1 MKKWTSLLLALAMTL
16 SLAACGDSGTQE
28 NTSEPPASVSGS
40 TGEETPAPTGTET
53 PAEEPT
59 EAPAEETAESE
70 TSTTGDSSSVL
81 IAYFSW
87 SGNTEQVAQIIQQET
102 GGDLFEIAPATPYT
116 NDYNELLDIAQQEQS
131 DNARP
136 ELAGQVE
143 NWEQY
148 DTIFVGYPNWW
159 SDAPMAVYT
168 FLESYD
174 WDGKTLVPF
183 NTSAS
188 GGFGRSLSGLE
199 ESASGAAILEGRA
212 PLGLRSWRVSPLPSV
227 PLEMHRAKWRP
238 GWMSWDCNKNGKEAA
253 NMPHVAITMIPGRDE
268 ETKLALAKKTQEFLV
283 GELGIDPKF
292 VSVSIQDIPMEDWQ
306 KSMEQFPDEIMYVKP
321 GV

>member
-1 MKKWTSLLLALAMTL
+1 MKKWTSLLLALAMAL
-16 SLAACGDSGTQE
+16 SLAACGNSNQE
-28 NTSEPPASVSGS
+28 NTPEPPASVSGS
-40 TGEETPAPTGTET
+40 TAEETSDPTGTEP

-59 EAPAEETAESE
+59 EAPSEEPASSE
-70 TSTTGDSSSVL
+70 TPAAGDSTSVL

-102 GGDLFEIAPATPYT
+102 GGDLFEIAPATAYT
-116 NDYNELLDIAQQEQS
+116 DDYNELLDIAQQEQS

-174 WDGKTLVPF
+174 WSGKTLVPF

-199 ESASGAAILEGRA
+199 ESAAGASILDGLSFTERTLDDAQSEVTAWLNG
-212 PLGLRSWRVSPLPSV
+212 LGL
-227 PLEMHRAKWRP
+227 
-238 GWMSWDCNKNGKEAA
+238 
-253 NMPHVAITMIPGRDE
+253 
-268 ETKLALAKKTQEFLV
+268 
-283 GELGIDPKF
+283 
-292 VSVSIQDIPMEDWQ
+292 
-306 KSMEQFPDEIMYVKP
+306 
-321 GV
+321 

>member
-1 MKKWTSLLLALAMTL
+1 MKKWTSLFLALAMTF
-16 SLAACGDSGTQE
+16 SLAACGNSNQE
-28 NTSEPPASVSGS
+28 NSPEPPASVSGS
-40 TGEETPAPTGTET
+40 TTEETSAPTDTET

-59 EAPAEETAESE
+59 EEPSEEPAERETPTAE
-70 TSTTGDSSSVL
+70 DSSSVL

-102 GGDLFEIAPATPYT
+102 GGDLFEIAPATAYT
-116 NDYNELLDIAQQEQS
+116 DDYNELLDIAQQEQS

-174 WDGKTLVPF
+174 WSGKTLIPF

-188 GGFGRSLSGLE
+188 GGFGKSLSGLE
-199 ESASGAAILEGRA
+199 ESAAGASILDGIFFTERTLGDA
-212 PLGLRSWRVSPLPSV
+212 QSEVTTWLDGLGL
-227 PLEMHRAKWRP
+227 
-238 GWMSWDCNKNGKEAA
+238 
-253 NMPHVAITMIPGRDE
+253 
-268 ETKLALAKKTQEFLV
+268 
-283 GELGIDPKF
+283 
-292 VSVSIQDIPMEDWQ
+292 
-306 KSMEQFPDEIMYVKP
+306 
-321 GV
+321 

>member
-1 MKKWTSLLLALAMTL
+1 MKKWTSLLLALAMAL
-16 SLAACGDSGTQE
+16 SLAACGSSNQG
-28 NTSEPPASVSGS
+28 NTPEPPASVSGS

-53 PAEEPT
+53 PAEEPS
-59 EAPAEETAESE
+59 EEPAESE

-81 IAYFSW
+81 ITYFSW
-87 SGNTEQVAQIIQQET
+87 SGNTELVAQIIQQET

-116 NDYNELLDIAQQEQS
+116 NNYNELLDIAQQEQS

-136 ELAGQVE
+136 ELAGQLE

-188 GGFGRSLSGLE
+188 GGFGRSLPGLE
-199 ESASGAAILEGRA
+199 ESAAGASILDGISLTERTLGNA
-212 PLGLRSWRVSPLPSV
+212 QSEVTTWLNELGL
-227 PLEMHRAKWRP
+227 
-238 GWMSWDCNKNGKEAA
+238 
-253 NMPHVAITMIPGRDE
+253 
-268 ETKLALAKKTQEFLV
+268 
-283 GELGIDPKF
+283 
-292 VSVSIQDIPMEDWQ
+292 
-306 KSMEQFPDEIMYVKP
+306 
-321 GV
+321 

>member
-1 MKKWTSLLLALAMTL
+1 MKKWTALLLALAMAL
-16 SLAACGDSGTQE
+16 SLAACGNSGTQE

-40 TGEETPAPTGTET
+40 TGEGTPAPTGTET
-53 PAEEPT
+53 PAEEPS
-59 EAPAEETAESE
+59 EEPAESE

-102 GGDLFEIAPATPYT
+102 GGDLFEIAPATAYT
-116 NDYNELLDIAQQEQS
+116 DDYNELLDIAQQEQS

-136 ELAGQVE
+136 ELADQVE

-168 FLESYD
+168 FVESYD
-174 WDGKTLVPF
+174 WSGKTLVPF

-199 ESASGAAILEGRA
+199 ESAPGASILDGISFTERNLGDA
-212 PLGLRSWRVSPLPSV
+212 QSEVAAWLDELGL
-227 PLEMHRAKWRP
+227 
-238 GWMSWDCNKNGKEAA
+238 
-253 NMPHVAITMIPGRDE
+253 
-268 ETKLALAKKTQEFLV
+268 
-283 GELGIDPKF
+283 
-292 VSVSIQDIPMEDWQ
+292 
-306 KSMEQFPDEIMYVKP
+306 
-321 GV
+321 

>member
-40 TGEETPAPTGTET
+40 TGEETPAPTGTEM
-53 PAEEPT
+53 PAEEP
-59 EAPAEETAESE
+59 AEEPAESE

-81 IAYFSW
+81 ITYFSW

-102 GGDLFEIAPATPYT
+102 GGDLFEITPATPYT
-116 NDYNELLDIAQQEQS
+116 DDYNELLDIAQQEQS

-148 DTIFVGYPNWW
+148 DTVFVGYPNWW

-168 FLESYD
+168 FVESYD
-174 WDGKTLVPF
+174 WNGKTLIPF

-199 ESASGAAILEGRA
+199 ESASGATILEGISFTERTLGDA
-212 PLGLRSWRVSPLPSV
+212 QSEVTAWLDGLGL
-227 PLEMHRAKWRP
+227 
-238 GWMSWDCNKNGKEAA
+238 
-253 NMPHVAITMIPGRDE
+253 
-268 ETKLALAKKTQEFLV
+268 
-283 GELGIDPKF
+283 
-292 VSVSIQDIPMEDWQ
+292 
-306 KSMEQFPDEIMYVKP
+306 
-321 GV
+321 